1 MPDWG
6 RQTESQESELDEETN
21 GKLADA
27 AKEIAKTTGTAL
39 ELVKS
44 AGGFLHRLVGES
56 LEELGQSLTDRIRIW
71 RMRNLLAAAQKAQA
85 TASQLSK
92 PIEFRALPEGDAV
105 RWLEGAAAEDDPD
118 LQQLWAQLL
127 LNAADQSHAARIDK
141 VVVDILRQ
149 LMPLDAK
156 IAEFLGQQGW
166 SVFQNVSGGFSVGRI
181 ANELH
186 LSEPDVWRSISNLWR
201 LGCLLLEQRVEVPTL
216 PGASQFS
223 SHLGAVHDKGATY
236 RLSPIGTALLESVKP
251 KL

>member
-105 RWLEGAAAEDDPD
+105 RGLEGAAAEDDPD

-166 SVFQNVSGGFSVGRI
+166 NVFQNVS
-181 ANELH
+181 
-186 LSEPDVWRSISNLWR
+186 
-201 LGCLLLEQRVEVPTL
+201 
-216 PGASQFS
+216 
-223 SHLGAVHDKGATY
+223 
-236 RLSPIGTALLESVKP
+236 ALLESVKP
-251 KL
+251 NL